1 MRRKNH
7 FIYLMLGIVTLL
19 LVQCSDSEAGEQA
32 VPTAVEK
39 GAATASPTVLF
50 TATVSPT
57 PSPLPTATATA
68 SPSPTVTAAPTLTPT
83 PTPALSALTVT
94 LQKLCIHAT
103 GDLPWSRAD
112 IYFSLRLLDPGGISH
127 SIREVPQPQLIKKA
141 ASANCADPL
150 LFGDQQTLRI
160 RQIEGTC
167 LRVEGEFWNANRLWD
182 DTLVGKIDEPICF
195 RQGKWS
201 PVGTLSR
208 HLTGGGADW
217 EVVLTIQSG

>member
-19 LVQCSDSEAGEQA
+19 LLQCSDSEAGEQA
-32 VPTAVEK
+32 APTAVET
-39 GAATASPTVLF
+39 GTATATPTALS
-50 TATVSPT
+50 TATASPT

-68 SPSPTVTAAPTLTPT
+68 SPSPTVTATPTFTPT

-141 ASANCADPL
+141 ASVNCTDPL
-150 LFGDQQTLRI
+150 PLAINNRSRLPDR
-160 RQIEGTC
+160 GTC
-167 LRVEGEFWNANRLWD
+167 LRVEGEFERQSAAD
-182 DTLVGKIDEPICF
+182 DTMVGKIDEPICF
-195 RQGKWS
+195 RQANGRQIGTRAISQVVGGLGKWF
-201 PVGTLSR
+201 
-208 HLTGGGADW
+208 
-217 EVVLTIQSG
+217 